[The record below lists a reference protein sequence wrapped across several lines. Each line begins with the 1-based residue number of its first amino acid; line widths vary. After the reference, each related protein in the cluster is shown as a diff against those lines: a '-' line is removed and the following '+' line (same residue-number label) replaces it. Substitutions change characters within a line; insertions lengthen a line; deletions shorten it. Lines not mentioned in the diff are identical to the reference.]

1 MGRIVHLYVF
11 YLGLSSWC
19 LRPLLDCYHFISPPE
34 LFFAQENGQLKL
46 NVQYVSMSVISQV
59 KECDYIQN
67 FVNKQPTLRPN
78 SFAKT

>member
-19 LRPLLDCYHFISPPE
+19 LRPLLDCYHLIFPPE

-67 FVNKQPTLRPN
+67 FVNK
-78 SFAKT
+78 